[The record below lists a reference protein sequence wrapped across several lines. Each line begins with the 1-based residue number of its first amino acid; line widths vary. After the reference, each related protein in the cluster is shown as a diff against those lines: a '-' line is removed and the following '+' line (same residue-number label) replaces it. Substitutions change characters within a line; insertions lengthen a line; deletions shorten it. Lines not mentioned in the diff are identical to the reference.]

1 MGVEILYKAKVTWV
15 RYRYGTLS
23 LTNRALC
30 FEEPAILFDSISAD
44 NSVVIPFTDI
54 ASIGTYTYLSGG
66 GLIIYLKNGK
76 QQKIAFNRKKDF
88 NFFYEYL
95 SNIDFSSTTEND
107 STVCVFCGATLQGE
121 YCTSCGHKHIEIAQ
135 EEEVISQPH
144 RCWSCGAEFE
154 TKVDFCSECGAKQD
168 VNKLL
173 VRIGAEMSKKSLHNV
188 CPRCGS
194 HNIKH
199 YRKGY
204 NYKVGFWGAI
214 FGVRGAG
221 YAGGFDANKT
231 CCRCMNCGKDWE
243 TDYDY
248 RLINK

>member
-1 MGVEILYKAKVTWV
+1 MITSKA
-15 RYRYGTLS
+15 L
-23 LTNRALC
+23 
-30 FEEPAILFDSISAD
+30 
-44 NSVVIPFTDI
+44 
-54 ASIGTYTYLSGG
+54 GTYNMKDAAFYLTPFALVAENTSAAPMYQFRVVVSLKDIKKVIKKNRML
-66 GLIIYLKNGK
+66 LITKANGETMK
-76 QQKIAFNRKKDF
+76 LVFYKKS
-88 NFFYEYL
+88 NVEFFYDYLLNNNMNEEY
-95 SNIDFSSTTEND
+95 DDTK
-107 STVCVFCGATLQGE
+107 CMFCGATLRGE
-121 YCTSCGHKHIEIAQ
+121 YCTSCGQKRIEFQQ
-135 EEEVISQPH
+135 EEPLPTPIH

-173 VRIGAEMSKKSLHNV
+173 VRAGAELVKKNLYDV

-231 CCRCMNCGKDWE
+231 CCRCMNCGNDWE
-243 TDYDY
+243 TNY
-248 RLINK
+248 NTKGK

>member
-1 MGVEILYKAKVTWV
+1 MIISKA
-15 RYRYGTLS
+15 L
-23 LTNRALC
+23 
-30 FEEPAILFDSISAD
+30 
-44 NSVVIPFTDI
+44 
-54 ASIGTYTYLSGG
+54 GTYNMKDANICLTQVA
-66 GLIIYLKNGK
+66 LIIENTSALPKYQFCIVTPFKDIEKVAKHNNALLITKRNGETMKIVFYKKSKLETFYNYLL
-76 QQKIAFNRKKDF
+76 KKD
-88 NFFYEYL
+88 
-95 SNIDFSSTTEND
+95 TTAQHNADE
-107 STVCVFCGATLQGE
+107 CIYCGTILQGE
-121 YCTSCGHKHIEIAQ
+121 YCTACGHKRVEIMQPQETTAQ
-135 EEEVISQPH
+135 TY

-154 TKVDFCSECGAKQD
+154 DKVAFCSECGAKQD

-173 VRIGAEMSKKSLHNV
+173 VRIGAEMVKKDLYNI

-214 FGVRGAG
+214 FGVKGAG

-231 CCRCMNCGKDWE
+231 CCRCMDCGKDWE

>member
-1 MGVEILYKAKVTWV
+1 METLKA
-15 RYRYGTLS
+15 L
-23 LTNRALC
+23 
-30 FEEPAILFDSISAD
+30 
-44 NSVVIPFTDI
+44 
-54 ASIGTYTYLSGG
+54 GTYNLKDATIYLSKFA
-66 GLIIYLKNGK
+66 LIVENTSAAPMYQFCVATPLKDIEKVIKKNRMLLITKTNGETMK
-76 QQKIAFNRKKDF
+76 LVFYKKSKIE
-88 NFFYEYL
+88 FFYNYLLNNKTNEEYDDTKCL
-95 SNIDFSSTTEND
+95 
-107 STVCVFCGATLQGE
+107 FCGATLQGE

>member
-1 MGVEILYKAKVTWV
+1 MIIDKA
-15 RYRYGTLS
+15 L
-23 LTNRALC
+23 
-30 FEEPAILFDSISAD
+30 
-44 NSVVIPFTDI
+44 
-54 ASIGTYTYLSGG
+54 GTYNMRDAT
-66 GLIIYLKNGK
+66 IYLT
-76 QQKIAFNRKKDF
+76 KIALIVENTSAAPMYQFCVTTPFNVIEKIIKKNRMLLITKTNGETIKLVF
-88 NFFYEYL
+88 FKKNKVEFFYNYL
-95 SNIDFSSTTEND
+95 LNNNADMTYDDTQ
-107 STVCVFCGATLQGE
+107 CLFCGATMQGE
-121 YCTSCGHKHIEIAQ
+121 YCIKCGHKRVEIEQ
-135 EEEVISQPH
+135 QVVLEEKVSPIH

-173 VRIGAEMSKKSLHNV
+173 IRVGAELSKRSLVDV

-194 HNIKH
+194 HNIKR

-204 NYKVGFWGAI
+204 NYKIGFWGAI

-221 YAGGFDANKT
+221 YAGGFDSNNT
-231 CCRCMNCGKDWE
+231 CCRCMDCGKDWE